1 MSTTTVVS
9 PSSDS
14 WFEMK
19 VVFGKTSLTTLRV
32 GQSGIYSDW
41 KKIVDLSWR
50 LNLHVKIRDLKEH
63 CKLSLCPVNNVKCF
77 FSFKVVHPKMTRGAL
92 L

>member
-32 GQSGIYSDW
+32 GESGIYSGE
-41 KKIVDLSWR
+41 KNVDLSWR
-50 LNLHVKIRDLKEH
+50 
-63 CKLSLCPVNNVKCF
+63 
-77 FSFKVVHPKMTRGAL
+77 
-92 L
+92 